1 MTTPS
6 DPELEA
12 AQAEVAKSRRA
23 AKRTMLIL
31 AALSLVLLGVGA
43 YAAWL
48 ASDNHRLAVVN
59 AQYGA
64 GQEKEKKS
72 LAQAATDTLCQSADQ
87 SAAASET
94 CRNLEKA
101 ATEPSQGPQGVQGL
115 QGPQGSPGPRGI
127 DGSPGPIG
135 QQGVQGI
142 QGATG
147 PKGDTGAAGVS
158 GASGNTGTD
167 GADSTVPG
175 PPGPQGE
182 PGPTGPVG
190 PIGPAG
196 PAGANGTNGTN
207 GVDGKDGTSPTSFTF
222 TDTLGTTYTCM
233 PNPPG
238 SSTYTCAAAQP
249 TPAGG
254 AP

>member
-1 MTTPS
+1 MMTPS

-12 AQAEVAKSRRA
+12 AQAEVMKSRRA

-31 AALSLVLLGVGA
+31 AGLVLVLLGVGV
-43 YAAWL
+43 YAVWL

-64 GQEKEKKS
+64 GQEQEKKN
-72 LAQAATDTLCQSADQ
+72 LAQAATDTLCQAADQ
-87 SAAASET
+87 TAAASET

-115 QGPQGSPGPRGI
+115 QGPQGSPGPRGL
-127 DGSPGPIG
+127 DGSPGPTG
-135 QQGVQGI
+135 PQGVQGI

-147 PKGDTGAAGVS
+147 PKGDTGNAG
-158 GASGNTGTD
+158 ATGSTGSPGSD
-167 GADSTVPG
+167 GSDSTVPG

-182 PGPTGPVG
+182 PGPVGPVG
-190 PIGPAG
+190 PPG
-196 PAGANGTNGTN
+196 PAGANGSNGTN
-207 GVDGKDGTSPTSFTF
+207 GVDGKDGTSPSSFTF
-222 TDTLGTTYTCM
+222 TDTLGTTYTCT

-238 SSTYTCAAAQP
+238 SSTYTCTAATQP
-249 TPAGG
+249 NPAT
-254 AP
+254 